1 MNLPQLAAIAFL
13 FILLVVPLVA
23 VTIALARSNMNPLQ
37 CVLWGLAY
45 LLCRFLWRTKWPGWL
60 PLADGQGAI
69 VVCNH
74 RSSVDPF
81 FVQTGTGRKVHW
93 LVAREYCEHFAFRW
107 FLKACEVVPVSRGG
121 VDTAATKAAIRYV
134 AAGGLV
140 GMLPEGRINMTE
152 ELLLPSRPGA
162 ALIALKAKAV
172 VLPCYIRGAPYRRYP
187 WSPLL
192 MPARVEVT
200 FGPPV
205 DLSDLYGR
213 EGESGVLQIAMLRI
227 LRALA
232 DAAGRPDFQ
241 PQLAGRNWKPTQA
254 ELNAAMDA
262 ADERAG
268 NA

>member
-1 MNLPQLAAIAFL
+1 LNLPQLAAIAFL

-60 PLADGQGAI
+60 PLAEGQGAI

-172 VLPCYIRGAPYRRYP
+172 VLPCFIRGAPYRRYA

-213 EGESGVLQIAMLRI
+213 EGEPGVLQVAMLRI

-232 DAAGRPDFQ
+232 DTAGRPDFQ